1 PPRCP
6 APARNTFCPC
16 RCCPLCP
23 AATRGGER
31 GRASPAPWD
40 PCACPAVKGC
50 SPVGLRWPRC
60 PRGWERPRR
69 SRRNPSVPLL
79 ARGRVLRRGQPHP
92 AGSRAPRQ
100 LRHVLPPLP
109 VRRPRSTNG
118 WGGRS
123 REHAWLR
130 QPRAHIWRGRAASLA
145 PCLAASCAS
154 QKCIS
159 ARAGRA
165 EAAPEREAASAAGR
179 LCAGPGHAL
188 GRQRQRREGEA
199 VPRRATQEQK
209 ADGAQEG
216 LPPQPRCVRCCPPP
230 EKRFYPQYQPVPQI
244 NMTILKGEKGDRG
257 ERGMQGKFGKTG
269 VAGSRGHAG
278 PKGQK
283 GSMGAPGE
291 RCKSHYAA
299 FSVGRKKPLHS
310 NDYYQTLIFDTE
322 FVNLYDH
329 FNMFTGKF
337 YCYIPGIYYFS
348 LNVHTWNQKETYLHI
363 MRNGA
368 EVVILYAQVSDR
380 SIMQSQSVML
390 ELKEQDE
397 VWVRLYKGERENAV
411 FSDEYDT
418 YITFSGHLINSCT
431 SV

>member
-1 PPRCP
+1 MEGLWVHGVLLILLL
-6 APARNTFCPC
+6 PC
-16 RCCPLCP
+16 
-23 AATRGGER
+23 
-31 GRASPAPWD
+31 
-40 PCACPAVKGC
+40 
-50 SPVGLRWPRC
+50 PVGSQTSSIPAQQWWTDPN
-60 PRGWERPRR
+60 EA
-69 SRRNPSVPLL
+69 PS
-79 ARGRVLRRGQPHP
+79 QH
-92 AGSRAPRQ
+92 Q
-100 LRHVLPPLP
+100 
-109 VRRPRSTNG
+109 
-118 WGGRS
+118 
-123 REHAWLR
+123 
-130 QPRAHIWRGRAASLA
+130 AA
-145 PCLAASCAS
+145 
-154 QKCIS
+154 
-159 ARAGRA
+159 
-165 EAAPEREAASAAGR
+165 
-179 LCAGPGHAL
+179 
-188 GRQRQRREGEA
+188 
-199 VPRRATQEQK
+199 RATQEQK
-209 ADGAQEG
+209 ADDGREG

-230 EKRFYPQYQPVPQI
+230 EKRFYPQYQPMPQI

-363 MRNGA
+363 MRNGV

-418 YITFSGHLINSCT
+418 YITFSGHLIKYSGDP
-431 SV
+431 